1 MSPIEVITSVQ
12 HRRSWTPEEKRA
24 LLEEAEHP
32 GSSVYAMA
40 REYGINPN
48 QMFHWRKL
56 MREGALVAVGA
67 DDHVVP
73 ASEVKQLKSQI
84 RELERLLGKKT
95 METEFLRDAIRIA
108 RKKNCVCGCPCP
120 ERLTRNENHRGY
132 PGCLPLEP
140 V

>member
-1 MSPIEVITSVQ
+1 MTTPKDRPDMGQIEVITSVQ
-12 HRRSWTPEEKRA
+12 RRRRWTPEEKRA

-32 GSSVYAMA
+32 GSSVSAVA
-40 REYGINPN
+40 RKYGINPN

-73 ASEVKQLKSQI
+73 ASEVKQLKAQI

-95 METEFLRDAIRIA
+95 METEILRDAIRIA
-108 RKKNCVCGCPCP
+108 REKKLLLRMP
-120 ERLTRNENHRGY
+120 
-132 PGCLPLEP
+132 LPKKGGSL
-140 V
+140 